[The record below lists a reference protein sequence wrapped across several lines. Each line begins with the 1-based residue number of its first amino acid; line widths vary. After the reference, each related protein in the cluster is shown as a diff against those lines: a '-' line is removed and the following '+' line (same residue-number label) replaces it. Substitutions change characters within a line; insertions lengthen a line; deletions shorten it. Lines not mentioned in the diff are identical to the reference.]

1 MSLGT
6 ENGRVLFLYEN
17 DARFV
22 RDDLYVLRS
31 RYDVRAVDCSGGT
44 SLRGL
49 APFVREAQF
58 TFSWFA
64 LGYAARAVLLGKL
77 LGTPSVVV
85 AGGWD
90 VVSMP
95 EIGYGAVRNARG
107 RARARLTL
115 RYADRVLAFS
125 KWSAKGIRDL
135 TGREAEVVFLGVDV
149 ERFRPAAEKENLVV
163 TVGNVSRE
171 NLERK
176 GLRTFV
182 RAAWHLPDVR
192 FVLVGRHVDDAVE
205 ELRQDASPNV
215 EFPGYVSD
223 EQLTD
228 ILGRSRVYVQVSYN
242 EGFGLSLAEAMAAG
256 CVPVA
261 TRAGAI
267 PEVVGEVGFYVPFG
281 DSQATALAVSDAV
294 ASGREG
300 AARTR
305 IAENFPLDRR
315 RRALLRIIEEV

>member
-1 MSLGT
+1 MS
-6 ENGRVLFLYEN
+6 RILFLYRD

-22 RDDLYVLRS
+22 KADLAIIKERH
-31 RYDVRAVDCSGGT
+31 DVRALDCSAGPGFLT
-44 SLRGL
+44 IGRAL
-49 APFVREAQF
+49 ARADLSY
-58 TFSWFA
+58 SWFA
-64 LGYAARAVLLGKL
+64 LGYAARAVLAGKIL
-77 LGTPSVVV
+77 RRPSIVV

-90 VVSMP
+90 IVSMQ
-95 EIGYGAVRNARG
+95 EIGYGAVRSARG

-115 RYADRVLAFS
+115 RSADRVLAFS
-125 KWSAKGIRDL
+125 KWSANGIRDL
-135 TGREAEVVFLGVDV
+135 AGREAEVVFLGVDV
-149 ERFRPAAEKENLVV
+149 ERFRSAAEKENLVV

-182 RAAWHLPDVR
+182 RAASHLPDVR
-192 FVLVGRHVDDAVE
+192 FVLVGRHVDEAVE
-205 ELRQDASPNV
+205 ELRRGASPNV

-261 TRAGAI
+261 TRVGAI
-267 PEVVGEVGFYVPFG
+267 PEVAGNVGFYVPFG
-281 DSQATALAVSDAV
+281 DPKATALAVSDAL

-300 AARTR
+300 TARTR

-315 RRALLRIIEEV
+315 QRALLRILEEV

>member
-1 MSLGT
+1 MR
-6 ENGRVLFLYEN
+6 RVLFLY
-17 DARFV
+17 
-22 RDDLYVLRS
+22 RDD
-31 RYDVRAVDCSGGT
+31 
-44 SLRGL
+44 
-49 APFVREAQF
+49 APFVRADLAVIKERHDVRALDCSPSPGF
-58 TFSWFA
+58 LAIGRALARADLSYSWFA
-64 LGYAARAVLLGKL
+64 LGYAARAVLAGKIL
-77 LGTPSVVV
+77 RRPSIVV

-95 EIGYGAVRNARG
+95 EIGYGAVRSARG

-115 RYADRVLAFS
+115 RSADRVLAFS
-125 KWSAKGIRDL
+125 KWSANAIRAVS
-135 TGREAEVVFLGVDV
+135 GREAEVVFLGVDV

-171 NLERK
+171 TIERK

-182 RAAWHLPDVR
+182 HTASHLPNIR
-192 FVLVGRHVDDAVE
+192 FVLVGRHVDDALD
-205 ELRQDASPNV
+205 ELRRDASPNV

-223 EQLTD
+223 EQLTN
-228 ILGRSRVYVQVSYN
+228 LLARSRVYVQVSYN

-256 CVPVA
+256 CVPVV

-267 PEVVGEVGFYVPFG
+267 PEVAGDVGFYVPFG
-281 DSQATALAVSDAV
+281 DSRATSRAVSDAF
-294 ASGREG
+294 ASSREG

-305 IAENFPLDRR
+305 IVENFPLDRR